1 MYYYVYYYYIVQL
14 NIGASCYKCL
24 FITLYVINFYML
36 LVFARHMQALNRYQE
51 TFIDASF
58 YFYGSPHSM
67 YRRKSGD
74 SSWAHCSAPDA
85 SPGVRTD
92 LQDLPEYHVLRAG

>member
-1 MYYYVYYYYIVQL
+1 MLHVRLHHIVRHQSLHATSLRTSHAGTESLSGDVY
-14 NIGASCYKCL
+14 
-24 FITLYVINFYML
+24 
-36 LVFARHMQALNRYQE
+36 MQALNRYQE